1 MHTSIGL
8 TATAELCK
16 NSNLLIGINRR
27 RTVGRHHCLG
37 HGTRDHAFVRGIR
50 IHHWRYGLQPLQVA
64 ILKDAP
70 GSRHV
75 PCSLG
80 SPREQ
85 LAFVVCRVLLMHGL
99 TDDTNRSSVPLYS
112 CAVWAIR

>member
-16 NSNLLIGINRR
+16 NSNLLIGISRR
-27 RTVGRHHCLG
+27 RTAGRHHCLG
-37 HGTRDHAFVRGIR
+37 HGTRDHAFVRGIT

-75 PCSLG
+75 PCRLG

-85 LAFVVCRVLLMHGL
+85 LAFVVCHA
-99 TDDTNRSSVPLYS
+99 SV
-112 CAVWAIR
+112 ATAIFKGW